1 MKKILLLFIF
11 IYFTTSSFAQISRLL
26 NFNAGGMVSV
36 QWDISKPMSPMTDFV
51 NNTSTKGFNVDYR
64 HCYQNNIILG
74 GRIGWNH
81 FYENS
86 VLVIKEND
94 DNTIS
99 VEHIK
104 HTVNAT
110 PILFVADYIIPSDKF
125 IPYIGIGIG
134 AYQIGTIV
142 SQENI
147 TTESNNSF
155 HFGVSPEIGIT
166 IPSIL
171 SNFGFNIST
180 RYNHAFGTKKASSY
194 SWFNFSIGFS
204 FMY

>member
-1 MKKILLLFIF
+1 MKKILISIVIIF
-11 IYFTTSSFAQISRLL
+11 ISTSAFSQISRLL
-26 NFNAGGMVSV
+26 NFNAGGMINI
-36 QWDISKPMSPMTDFV
+36 QWDISKPMGSMTNFV
-51 NNTSTKGFNVDYR
+51 NNTSTKGFNIDYR
-64 HCYQNNIILG
+64 HCYQNNIIIG

-81 FYENS
+81 FYENTL
-86 VLVIKEND
+86 LVIEDNI

-99 VEHIK
+99 IEHGK
-104 HTVNAT
+104 NSVNAI
-110 PILFVADYIIPSDKF
+110 PILFVADYMIPSDLF
-125 IPYIGIGIG
+125 IPYVGIGIG
-134 AYQIGTIV
+134 GYFMGTIV

-147 TTESNNSF
+147 TTVSNNSF

-171 SNFGFNIST
+171 NNFGFNMST
-180 RYNHAFGTKKASSY
+180 RYNHAFATKKASSY

>member
-1 MKKILLLFIF
+1 MKKILVSIAILF
-11 IYFTTSSFAQISRLL
+11 FTTSAFTQISNLL
-26 NFNAGGMVSV
+26 NFNAGGMITV
-36 QWDISKPMSPMTDFV
+36 QWDISRPMGTMTDFV
-51 NNTSTKGFNVDYR
+51 NKTSTAGFNVDYR
-64 HCYQNNIILG
+64 HCYQNNIIIG
-74 GRIGWNH
+74 GRTGWNH

-86 VLVIKEND
+86 IIVIKENI

-99 VEHIK
+99 IEHIK
-104 HTVNAT
+104 QSVNAT
-110 PILFVADYIIPSDKF
+110 PILFVADYMIPSNRF
-125 IPYIGIGIG
+125 IPYAGIGIG
-134 AYQIGTIV
+134 GYFMGTIV
-142 SQENI
+142 SKDNV

-171 SNFGFNIST
+171 SNFGFNMST

-204 FMY
+204 FLY